1 MLYRG
6 DDGEMRE
13 YQIIETHEH
22 ESVFQKACPVLPVSL
37 AIICAILN
45 LVPGRLVYNFKLYV
59 LFKVKE
65 VYDNKN
71 NKKM

>member
-22 ESVFQKACPVLPVSL
+22 ESVFQKACPVLPVGI

-45 LVPGRLVYNFKLYV
+45 LFPGEFPLFLLHNPFNRTFKSS
-59 LFKVKE
+59 FDKSIAK
-65 VYDNKN
+65 
-71 NKKM
+71 